1 MDPLVPKFSP
11 YELDYTTDIQQKMRV
26 PDKISY
32 DSDKSIIATEDEPI
46 ALRNYTVADLVL
58 DVNNPSVKSPGFS
71 PDLLNNSDVR
81 GSSFA
86 RANATA
92 ESFGRDARA
101 AASAHA
107 MSVSSHPGSDPSA
120 IVSAK
125 PSNKR
130 LESQIS
136 DLQKRVASLEFQQG
150 LIGTGLTLYL
160 AFRLVRWLLRTID

>member
-81 GSSFA
+81 GSTFA
-86 RANATA
+86 R
-92 ESFGRDARA
+92 GARW
-101 AASAHA
+101 
-107 MSVSSHPGSDPSA
+107 P
-120 IVSAK
+120 K
-125 PSNKR
+125 L
-130 LESQIS
+130 LESEFTDWKVRGSNPTSASRFPLSRLGQSGSIPAL
-136 DLQKRVASLEFQQG
+136 LQPSGGVAARHRKAELR
-150 LIGTGLTLYL
+150 
-160 AFRLVRWLLRTID
+160 RLQVFDNRCLRTMPRVG